1 MKHPTSLST
10 TFGALPIFGCGALIV
25 GAWAA
30 DAFPSIERMLG
41 RDARSLRRSMSASGK
56 PAAMVPAQEPG
67 VQYDHLIGIADGN
80 LEFLP
85 AALELAENAG
95 CRCITVVACGVY
107 ELTAEAA
114 RLDAAAAQ
122 DAALAETAHRL
133 YEQAV
138 QNAPRTT
145 AELHRQ
151 LLPFIEQIGHVQF
164 VDVVTSITSTNEI
177 SPVFADLEIS

>member
-1 MKHPTSLST
+1 
-10 TFGALPIFGCGALIV
+10 
-25 GAWAA
+25 
-30 DAFPSIERMLG
+30 MLG
-41 RDARSLRRSMSASGK
+41 RDARSLRRRIAGQ
-56 PAAMVPAQEPG
+56 PAAIVQAQEPG
-67 VQYDHLIGIADGN
+67 IQYDHLIGIANGN
-80 LEFLP
+80 LAHLP
-85 AALELAENAG
+85 AALELAETAG

-114 RLDAAAAQ
+114 RMYAAAAQ
-122 DAALAETAHRL
+122 ESAPVETAHRL

-138 QNAPRTT
+138 QNAPRTK

-177 SPVFADLEIS
+177 SPIFAELEIS